1 MLFHGLPKSETD
13 IVKHF
18 FQFYRPGMTESGP
31 RRLRDVRDLRAMAHP
46 LRVRLYYVLSSEEAA
61 TASRLAELVQ
71 ESPALVSYH
80 LRQLGRHGFVEEAPE
95 LSTDRRERW
104 WRLTSR
110 GFSWS
115 PNDFADAPEAR
126 AAAAAVKRLML
137 EEQFGRL
144 RRFDEEQPAW
154 GPDWTSAAF
163 STDTQLRLTAEETR
177 LLEEELQQVLLKW
190 AARTRGSG
198 TDGDTRREHVQV
210 ILHGFPFRP

>member
-1 MLFHGLPKSETD
+1 
-13 IVKHF
+13 
-18 FQFYRPGMTESGP
+18 MTEEGP

-80 LRQLGRHGFVEEAPE
+80 LRQLARHGFVEEAPE
-95 LSTDRRERW
+95 HSSDRRERW
-104 WRLTSR
+104 WRPSSR

-115 PNDFADAPEAR
+115 PNDFADGPEAR

-137 EEQFGRL
+137 EEQFSRL

-154 GPDWTSAAF
+154 GPEWSSAAF
-163 STDTQLRLTAEETR
+163 STDTQLRLTAAETT
-177 LLEEELQQVLLKW
+177 LLENELQAVLTKW
-190 AARTRGSG
+190 TARRSG
-198 TDGDTRREHVQV
+198 EDGDAEREHVQV

>member
-1 MLFHGLPKSETD
+1 
-13 IVKHF
+13 
-18 FQFYRPGMTESGP
+18 MTESGP

-137 EEQFGRL
+137 EEQFSRL

-154 GPDWTSAAF
+154 GTEWTSAAF
-163 STDTQLRLTAEETR
+163 STDTQLRLTPEETR
-177 LLEEELQQVLLKW
+177 LLEAELQQILEKW
-190 AARTRGSG
+190 AARTRRPAAGGSTDGG
-198 TDGDTRREHVQV
+198 TDGEAAGVGREHVQV

>member
-1 MLFHGLPKSETD
+1 
-13 IVKHF
+13 
-18 FQFYRPGMTESGP
+18 
-31 RRLRDVRDLRAMAHP
+31 MAHP

-104 WRLTSR
+104 WRLSSR

-137 EEQFGRL
+137 EEQFSRL

-154 GPDWTSAAF
+154 GAEWTSAAF

-177 LLEEELQQVLLKW
+177 QLEAELQQILEKW
-190 AARTRGSG
+190 AARTRGAAA
-198 TDGDTRREHVQV
+198 DGDADAVGREHVQV